1 MTRRKRKPS
10 LMLPVTSAMRPTIAG
25 ARKEADLSVRE
36 KREKKVDSWP
46 CYLLDKL
53 LCSYL
58 LSGKCTGGI
67 SSAYTA
73 LE

>member
-1 MTRRKRKPS
+1 MTRGKRKPS
-10 LMLPVTSAMRPTIAG
+10 LMLPVTSAMRPTI